1 MYFTLCSR
9 GLTSRNAP
17 YVCSGTRNTGKEEG
31 EWDEQDK
38 DTWDHGTGKKVRGGE
53 AERERGM
60 MTQMMTA
67 LMPHMCEYINPGAQN
82 LRSSGGQGGKREY
95 DFGRR
100 RYLNCVGPLT

>member
-1 MYFTLCSR
+1 MSKTKTLKTMELERKC
-9 GLTSRNAP
+9 
-17 YVCSGTRNTGKEEG
+17 
-31 EWDEQDK
+31 
-38 DTWDHGTGKKVRGGE
+38 GGE

-67 LMPHMCEYINPGAQN
+67 MMPHMCEYINPGAQN